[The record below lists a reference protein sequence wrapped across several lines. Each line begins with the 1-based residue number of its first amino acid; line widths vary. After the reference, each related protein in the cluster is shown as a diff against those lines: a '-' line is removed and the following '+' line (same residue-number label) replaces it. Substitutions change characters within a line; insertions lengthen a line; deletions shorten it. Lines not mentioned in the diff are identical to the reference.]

1 MIISVVNLKGG
12 AGKTT
17 LSTNL
22 TFALSRKYHVL
33 LIDTDLQRSASQWYE
48 NRKTEQDNFSVISIT
63 EPGSLKKQIP
73 VFKTQYDHIII
84 DGAPQLDLINA
95 TNIFIADLVIIPVM
109 PSPYDIWAT
118 ETILERITAA
128 REIQPGKQ
136 AAFLLNRVND
146 QTSLSKDA
154 AEALKSF
161 GFPVFKTKLRNRVV
175 YADSASLGQSV
186 LESSNSKAKAEFT
199 ELYKE
204 IEKIIRKGK

>member
-1 MIISVVNLKGG
+1 M
-12 AGKTT
+12 
-17 LSTNL
+17 
-22 TFALSRKYHVL
+22 
-33 LIDTDLQRSASQWYE
+33 
-48 NRKTEQDNFSVISIT
+48 
-63 EPGSLKKQIP
+63 
-73 VFKTQYDHIII
+73 
-84 DGAPQLDLINA
+84 
-95 TNIFIADLVIIPVM
+95 
-109 PSPYDIWAT
+109 
-118 ETILERITAA
+118 ERITAA